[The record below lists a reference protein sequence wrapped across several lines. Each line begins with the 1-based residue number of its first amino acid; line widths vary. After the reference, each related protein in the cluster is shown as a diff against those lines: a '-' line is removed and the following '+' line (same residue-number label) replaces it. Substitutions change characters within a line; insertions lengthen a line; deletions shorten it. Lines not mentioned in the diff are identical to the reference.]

1 MAQDTTTRVQ
11 ERLDGL
17 RKLPPKP
24 SPLKTYGPYAAALAV
39 GLGIGGYVASIP
51 SEAEQKPAVRTSD
64 AAEFQEEL
72 GLSGLTTRVPRA
84 QPAETVPPADPA
96 PAQII
101 VTPVS
106 DPEAE
111 ALRTALAEM
120 QAQMDALKN
129 QPAEIPPELAALQ
142 ADMENLRA
150 QAMDQET
157 AYAELERENLRL
169 QTQLGTQSLL
179 GLPIP
184 PDDNGEAQRLAEL
197 DARRAAAEAQ
207 RAAQNS
213 SPMVAYRAGGGSSSA
228 QGQGEGGQRYEGDE
242 AFVRAGATR
251 AEVTHAQV
259 IANPSKTVVQGT
271 LIEAT
276 LQTAIQSSLEGNVI
290 ATVSYDVYSM
300 DMSNVVIPRGS
311 KLFGRYSSD
320 IGRGQRR
327 VLVAWDRVVTPDGQ
341 SADLAAYGTDRIG
354 RSGLTGKV
362 RNHTLARFVGAGAV
376 SIIGGLPSIISAAL
390 ENESDSG
397 RGNTRSAWS
406 DAASDVSQS
415 ATGALSDVMQGY
427 LDMPTTISI
436 DQGAVVMV
444 QVNAD
449 VEML

>member
-1 MAQDTTTRVQ
+1 M
-11 ERLDGL
+11 
-17 RKLPPKP
+17 
-24 SPLKTYGPYAAALAV
+24 
-39 GLGIGGYVASIP
+39 
-51 SEAEQKPAVRTSD
+51 
-64 AAEFQEEL
+64 
-72 GLSGLTTRVPRA
+72 
-84 QPAETVPPADPA
+84 
-96 PAQII
+96 
-101 VTPVS
+101 TPVS

-259 IANPSKTVVQGT
+259 IANP
-271 LIEAT
+271 
-276 LQTAIQSSLEGNVI
+276 
-290 ATVSYDVYSM
+290 
-300 DMSNVVIPRGS
+300 
-311 KLFGRYSSD
+311 
-320 IGRGQRR
+320 RR
-327 VLVAWDRVVTPDGQ
+327 LWC
-341 SADLAAYGTDRIG
+341 
-354 RSGLTGKV
+354 K
-362 RNHTLARFVGAGAV
+362 AR
-376 SIIGGLPSIISAAL
+376 
-390 ENESDSG
+390 
-397 RGNTRSAWS
+397 
-406 DAASDVSQS
+406 
-415 ATGALSDVMQGY
+415 
-427 LDMPTTISI
+427 
-436 DQGAVVMV
+436 
-444 QVNAD
+444 
-449 VEML
+449 

>member
-1 MAQDTTTRVQ
+1 MAQDSTTRVQ
-11 ERLDGL
+11 ERLEGL
-17 RKLPPKP
+17 RKMPPKP

-39 GLGIGGYVASIP
+39 GLGIGGYVASVP
-51 SEAEQKPAVRTSD
+51 AEVEQRTPVRTSD

-72 GLSGLTTRVPRA
+72 GLSGFTTRVPRA
-84 QPAETVPPADPA
+84 QPAETAPPADPE
-96 PAQII
+96 PII

-106 DPEAE
+106 DPETE

-120 QAQMDALKN
+120 KAQMDALKN

-142 ADMENLRA
+142 AEMESLQT
-150 QAMDQET
+150 QAMDQEN
-157 AYAELERENLRL
+157 AYAELERENFRL

-179 GLPIP
+179 GLPTTP
-184 PDDNGEAQRLAEL
+184 ADNGEAQRLADLE
-197 DARRAAAEAQ
+197 ARRAAAEAQ

-213 SPMVAYRAGGGSSSA
+213 SPMVAYRAGGGTASA
-228 QGQGEGGQRYEGDE
+228 QGQGESGQRYEGDE

-251 AEVTHAQV
+251 ADVTHAQV

-320 IGRGQRR
+320 VGRGQRR

-397 RGNTRSAWS
+397 RGKTRSAWS

>member
-1 MAQDTTTRVQ
+1 MAQDPTTRVQ
-11 ERLDGL
+11 ERLEGL

-39 GLGIGGYVASIP
+39 GLGIGGYIASIP

-72 GLSGLTTRVPRA
+72 GLSGFTTRVPRA
-84 QPAETVPPADPA
+84 QPAETVPPADPE
-96 PAQII
+96 PII

-106 DPEAE
+106 DPEAD

-142 ADMENLRA
+142 AEMESLRA
-150 QAMDQET
+150 QATDQEN
-157 AYAELERENLRL
+157 AYAELERENFRL

-179 GLPIP
+179 GLPTTP
-184 PDDNGEAQRLAEL
+184 ADNGEAQRLAEL
-197 DARRAAAEAQ
+197 EARRAAAEAQ

-242 AFVRAGATR
+242 AFVHAGATR

-320 IGRGQRR
+320 VGRGQRR

-390 ENESDSG
+390 EDDGDGG
-397 RGNTRSAWS
+397 RGNTRGAWS

-415 ATGALSDVMQGY
+415 ATGALSEVMQGY

>member
-184 PDDNGEAQRLAEL
+184 RTIM
-197 DARRAAAEAQ
+197 ARRSGSRSWT
-207 RAAQNS
+207 RAARRPRRS
-213 SPMVAYRAGGGSSSA
+213 GPPRIARPWWPIAPGADHLLRKAKVKAVSDMRAMRHSC
-228 QGQGEGGQRYEGDE
+228 
-242 AFVRAGATR
+242 
-251 AEVTHAQV
+251 AQV
-259 IANPSKTVVQGT
+259 
-271 LIEAT
+271 
-276 LQTAIQSSLEGNVI
+276 
-290 ATVSYDVYSM
+290 
-300 DMSNVVIPRGS
+300 PR
-311 KLFGRYSSD
+311 
-320 IGRGQRR
+320 
-327 VLVAWDRVVTPDGQ
+327 
-341 SADLAAYGTDRIG
+341 
-354 RSGLTGKV
+354 
-362 RNHTLARFVGAGAV
+362 ARK
-376 SIIGGLPSIISAAL
+376 
-390 ENESDSG
+390 
-397 RGNTRSAWS
+397 
-406 DAASDVSQS
+406 
-415 ATGALSDVMQGY
+415 
-427 LDMPTTISI
+427 
-436 DQGAVVMV
+436 
-444 QVNAD
+444 
-449 VEML
+449 